1 MNTLFNPKAVAIKQI
16 SYEQTYP
23 VRQVVLR
30 PGKPL
35 ETCFFKDDELQTTFH
50 FGLFYQEKLTGIISI
65 FKNNN
70 SLFSQT
76 DQYQIRGM
84 AVLPEYQKSGFG
96 KQLVVYS
103 EIFLRNKSIL
113 LVWFNAREIAVDFY
127 KKSGYQVIGKTFE
140 IPDVGPHFVMFKKL

>member
-1 MNTLFNPKAVAIKQI
+1 MDALHNPKSVVIKQI
-16 SYEQTYP
+16 EYEQTYP
-23 VRQVVLR
+23 IRQVVLR
-30 PGKPL
+30 PGRSL
-35 ETCFFKDDELQTTFH
+35 ETCFFKGDELQTTFH

-70 SLFSQT
+70 PLFSQT

-140 IPDVGPHFVMFKKL
+140 ISDVGPHFVMFKKL

>member
-1 MNTLFNPKAVAIKQI
+1 MDALHNPKSVVIKQI
-16 SYEQTYP
+16 EYEQTYP
-23 VRQVVLR
+23 IRQVVLR
-30 PGKPL
+30 PGRPL
-35 ETCFFKDDELQTTFH
+35 ETCFFKGDELQTTFH

-70 SLFSQT
+70 PLFSQT

>member
-1 MNTLFNPKAVAIKQI
+1 MYNPQSVAIKQI
-16 SYEQTYP
+16 GYKQTYP

-65 FKNNN
+65 FKNN
-70 SLFSQT
+70 SPLFPQN
-76 DQYQIRGM
+76 DHYQIRGM

-96 KQLVVYS
+96 KQLVEHS
-103 EIFLRNKSIL
+103 ERFLKDKNIPL
-113 LVWFNAREIAVDFY
+113 IWFNAREVAVDFY
-127 KKSGYQVIGKTFE
+127 KKSGYQVMGKPFE
-140 IPDVGPHFVMFKKL
+140 IPDVGVHFIMFKHL